1 MKLLFSIAL
10 RHLLARK
17 RQSIVSLSGIVIGVA
32 FFLAIS
38 SLMQGSQNDFIKRMI
53 DNSPHITI
61 SDEYRTSRV
70 QPLET
75 LYPDELVEIRNVKP
89 LTEIRGIRGYKQI
102 LADIK
107 QIPGSRSAAVM
118 TGQALLN
125 YAGQEISLVLNG
137 MIPSEI
143 SGITTIDD
151 YMVEGSIENLI
162 ANRSGIIVGAEL
174 IKRLSLSLNDNLTL
188 ASSTG
193 QVRIFKI
200 VGIFRTGRADYD
212 QSQTFLDLKR
222 VQGMMNR
229 PDRANTIIM
238 KLDDAQSAREEAAK
252 IEARIKYKA
261 SSWQEKTE
269 DLMSTLAIRN
279 LIMYSVVSAV
289 LVVAAFGIYNIIST
303 VVIEKH
309 RDIAIL
315 KSMGFRANDIKI
327 IFLMQ
332 GYILGFAGII
342 AGLPFGC
349 ALMFALMQ
357 VKIRPPGMDAINM
370 PVDWSISQFLIAS
383 AFALFASVLA
393 AWLPARKGSKVL
405 PVDILRG
412 GQ

>member
-107 QIPGSRSAAVM
+107 KIPGSRSAAVM